1 MEEISISLKKL
12 ETSDERDNI
21 LTRSLSD
28 CHDITSSQKYD
39 TKLSKA
45 IMCKR
50 STSDSIC
57 MQKIMYI
64 KKSEDITKK
73 LEQLRNNAKRKRS
86 RLSVYGER
94 TLTIEEESVSNI
106 KTYSNSKG
114 KKFLSDYINKQWE
127 NIENLSKK
135 LLMLS
140 HNDNRIS
147 ENVLG
152 SISYNDANNN
162 YRATKRLFDSKPLCQ
177 RQVAVVRPM
186 LIKQNQI
193 DILSESTTN
202 SQIKSGENHKGIDIP
217 DVTNTETGNL
227 CESLNNV
234 GAVEIA
240 DKIGV
245 SKEAKL
251 PNVISERSKKND
263 LLHSSKR
270 LSQPQ
275 ETFQQSTVV
284 VNLFDGI
291 AKEKKTDTS
300 DHKFKLDINPKRN
313 SINFET
319 RCYLFDCQF

>member
-1 MEEISISLKKL
+1 MEI
-12 ETSDERDNI
+12 SDERDST

-28 CHDITSSQKYD
+28 CHHITSSQKD
-39 TKLSKA
+39 ETKLSKA
-45 IMCKR
+45 HMCKR

-73 LEQLRNNAKRKRS
+73 LEQLRNNAKRKRC
-86 RLSVYGER
+86 RLSAYGER
-94 TLTIEEESVSNI
+94 TLRIEEESVSNK

-114 KKFLSDYINKQWE
+114 KKFLSDYIDKQWE

-135 LLMLS
+135 LLTLS
-140 HNDNRIS
+140 HNDNKMS
-147 ENVLG
+147 ENVQE
-152 SISYNDANNN
+152 SVPYYDENNN
-162 YRATKRLFDSKPLCQ
+162 SKTTKRLFHSKPPSQ

-202 SQIKSGENHKGIDIP
+202 SQIKSDENYEGVDNS
-217 DVTNTETGNL
+217 DATNTGTGNL
-227 CESLNNV
+227 CESLNKV

-240 DKIGV
+240 DRISV

-251 PNVISERSKKND
+251 PDAISERPEKSD
-263 LLHSSKR
+263 LRHSSKK
-270 LSQPQ
+270 LSRPQ
-275 ETFQQSTVV
+275 ETLQQSTVV

-300 DHKFKLDINPKRN
+300 DHKFKPDINPKRN

>member
-1 MEEISISLKKL
+1 MEEISVSLKKL
-12 ETSDERDNI
+12 EISDERDNA

-28 CHDITSSQKYD
+28 CHHITSSQKHD
-39 TKLSKA
+39 TKLSKTH
-45 IMCKR
+45 MCKR

-86 RLSVYGER
+86 RLSAYGER
-94 TLTIEEESVSNI
+94 TLRIEEESVSNS

-114 KKFLSDYINKQWE
+114 KEFLSDYINKQWE

-147 ENVLG
+147 ENVLD

-162 YRATKRLFDSKPLCQ
+162 SRATKRLFDSKPLCQ
-177 RQVAVVRPM
+177 RQIAVVRPM

-202 SQIKSGENHKGIDIP
+202 SQIKSSENYKGKDNP
-217 DVTNTETGNL
+217 HVTNTETGNL
-227 CESLNNV
+227 CESLNKV

-240 DKIGV
+240 DKI
-245 SKEAKL
+245 SPSNEAKL
-251 PNVISERSKKND
+251 PEAITERPEKND
-263 LLHSSKR
+263 LLHSGKK
-270 LSQPQ
+270 LSRPQ

-291 AKEKKTDTS
+291 AKEKKADTS
-300 DHKFKLDINPKRN
+300 DHKFKPDINPKRN